1 MFQSRKGA
9 KVLIQPTL
17 GFLDE
22 DKAGT
27 IQPQD
32 DALVVTLRIG
42 GYDVKRV
49 LVDQGIAIE
58 IIYPDLYKGLNL
70 KSKDLTAYK
79 SPLISFEG
87 KIVIPKS
94 QIRLPIQTDSEMVEV
109 DFIVVYSYS
118 PYAAIM
124 ARPWLYALGAVSST
138 LHQKVKYPF
147 EGLVKEILGN
157 QSVAR
162 QCMVVAIL
170 YKPEAVPSDFAE
182 RPS

>member
-157 QSVAR
+157 QSIGR
-162 QCMVVAIL
+162 QCTVAIIL
-170 YKPEAVPSDFAE
+170 HKSEVVSLDFAE